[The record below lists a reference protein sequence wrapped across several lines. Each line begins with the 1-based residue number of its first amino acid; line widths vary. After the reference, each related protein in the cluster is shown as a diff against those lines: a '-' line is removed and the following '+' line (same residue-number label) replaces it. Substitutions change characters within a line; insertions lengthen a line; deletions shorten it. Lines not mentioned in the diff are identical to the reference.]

1 MAIEINAASDAKVV
15 PMGKSNVGS
24 SSKNTGICDGF
35 GIFFLWLHAVVGVVV
50 VVVVVVLFWN
60 FLLTSISIDD
70 DTATASAAEVAAVT
84 TRSNKIEVFGLTSS
98 DNNSTMMDSRT
109 MDFGNIFNNNVLFNN
124 WYLSSMIRD
133 SLYMAGV
140 MV

>member
-15 PMGKSNVGS
+15 PMGKSSVGS
-24 SSKNTGICDGF
+24 SSKNTGIWDGF
-35 GIFFLWLHAVVGVVV
+35 GIFFLWPNVVVGVVV
-50 VVVVVVLFWN
+50 VGVLFWN
-60 FLLTSISIDD
+60 FLLTSISMDD

-84 TRSNKIEVFGLTSS
+84 TRSNKIEVIGLTSS
-98 DNNSTMMDSRT
+98 DNNSIMIESRT
-109 MDFGNIFNNNVLFNN
+109 MDFGNIFNSNVLFNN